1 MDKERDYI
9 ADLRNL
15 TIMRDKIAKIDE
27 QILHLLEERIDYA
40 KIIGDIKRANGKDI
54 YVPEVEREKIKRLSV
69 VSRYPGLSE
78 TIWPVIMC
86 YTRSIE

>member
-1 MDKERDYI
+1 MNKERDYM

-15 TIMRDKIAKIDE
+15 TVMRDKIAKIDE
-27 QILHLLEERIDYA
+27 QILQLLEERIDCA
-40 KIIGDIKRANGKDI
+40 KTIGDIKRANGKEI
-54 YVPEVEREKIKRLSV
+54 YVPEVEREKIKRLSAA
-69 VSRYPGLSE
+69 SRYPDLSE

>member
-1 MDKERDYI
+1 MDKERNYI

-54 YVPEVEREKIKRLSV
+54 YVLEVEREKIKRLSA

>member
-54 YVPEVEREKIKRLSV
+54 YVPEAEREKIKRLSA

-86 YTRSIE
+86 YTRSVE

>member
-1 MDKERDYI
+1 MSEQRDYM
-9 ADLRNL
+9 ADLRTL

-27 QILHLLEERIDYA
+27 QILQLLEERIDCA
-40 KIIGDIKRANGKDI
+40 KTIGNIKRANGKDI
-54 YVPEVEREKIKRLSV
+54 YVPEVEKEKIKRLSA

-86 YTRSIE
+86 YTRSVE